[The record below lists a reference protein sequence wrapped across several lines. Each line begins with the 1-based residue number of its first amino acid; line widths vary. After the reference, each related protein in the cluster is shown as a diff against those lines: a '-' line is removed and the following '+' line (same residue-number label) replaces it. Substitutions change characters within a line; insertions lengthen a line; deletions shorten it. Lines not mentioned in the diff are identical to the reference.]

1 MNTRLVLVFLIISLK
16 VFGQTQQ
23 LDIANEYFN
32 KADYEKAVVLYDKLL
47 KKKDNQEL
55 VYDNY
60 RTTLIKLSEDVKL
73 KKFIAGLKKEY
84 PTSYKYE
91 IDYILTFKQSDLKSY
106 DKQLN
111 KLIVK
116 SKYNIIEI
124 EKLAAAFNNR
134 QMYAPAVRL
143 FTEAREIQKNQRF
156 AHASELASLYK
167 FINNKKKMVDEYINL
182 LIQDFK
188 EQTFVQNSLQ
198 AELGAADY
206 EYLETQLF
214 QRLIEQSQNQELG
227 KLLTWHYI
235 QQQNFYNAFVQS
247 RSIDKK
253 LGLHGKDLFHLGSL
267 AIENRDYES
276 GIKIYSYI
284 ASTYND
290 VYTYLRAQKLL
301 IQAKEKQLKVTYPI
315 DTVAVTAV
323 ISDYNQLLPKLRRPE
338 DKTEVNRSK
347 ALLFAFYLHNND
359 SAIALLNGIITQT
372 RIKRE
377 LLAQSKLDL
386 GDIYLLHG
394 EPWESTL
401 LYSQVEKLIQD
412 DRLGHLAKLKNAKL
426 AFYKGD
432 FELAQAYLDVLKLA
446 TSREIANDAMD
457 LSILIQDNL
466 ALDTTD
472 VPLRMY
478 AKADLEVFQKN
489 FAAAQITLDSL
500 RSHYPN
506 HGLLDEVLW
515 MKAKIAEQTSD
526 FEQAE
531 QNYKKIIEYH
541 KDDILG
547 DDAVYKLAELYHYN
561 FNKKDEAQ
569 ELYKQILIEFPG
581 SIYVAEARKR
591 YRQLRGDRVN

>member
-1 MNTRLVLVFLIISLK
+1 M
-16 VFGQTQQ
+16 
-23 LDIANEYFN
+23 
-32 KADYEKAVVLYDKLL
+32 
-47 KKKDNQEL
+47 
-55 VYDNY
+55 
-60 RTTLIKLSEDVKL
+60 
-73 KKFIAGLKKEY
+73 
-84 PTSYKYE
+84 
-91 IDYILTFKQSDLKSY
+91 
-106 DKQLN
+106 
-111 KLIVK
+111 
-116 SKYNIIEI
+116 
-124 EKLAAAFNNR
+124 
-134 QMYAPAVRL
+134 
-143 FTEAREIQKNQRF
+143 
-156 AHASELASLYK
+156 
-167 FINNKKKMVDEYINL
+167 
-182 LIQDFK
+182 
-188 EQTFVQNSLQ
+188 
-198 AELGAADY
+198 
-206 EYLETQLF
+206 
-214 QRLIEQSQNQELG
+214 
-227 KLLTWHYI
+227 
-235 QQQNFYNAFVQS
+235 
-247 RSIDKK
+247 
-253 LGLHGKDLFHLGSL
+253 
-267 AIENRDYES
+267 
-276 GIKIYSYI
+276 
-284 ASTYND
+284 
-290 VYTYLRAQKLL
+290 
-301 IQAKEKQLKVTYPI
+301 
-315 DTVAVTAV
+315 
-323 ISDYNQLLPKLRRPE
+323 PKLRRPE

-489 FAAAQITLDSL
+489 FAAAQIALDSL
-500 RSHYPN
+500 QSQFPN